1 MKKQMIGLCAVV
13 LIAATAALGTSRAL
27 NARQNGTQPVQT
39 EAPAQTA
46 EPAQGTPE
54 AVPPEP
60 AQPQPGKKVNMDD
73 TKWADAIEEL
83 NDYIDQQIGGDK
95 K

>member
-1 MKKQMIGLCAVV
+1 MKKQVIGLCAVA
-13 LIAATAALGTSRAL
+13 LIAVTAALGASGAL

-39 EAPAQTA
+39 V
-46 EPAQGTPE
+46 EPAQNTPE
-54 AVPPEP
+54 AVQSEP
-60 AQPQPGKKVNMDD
+60 AQPGKKVNMDD